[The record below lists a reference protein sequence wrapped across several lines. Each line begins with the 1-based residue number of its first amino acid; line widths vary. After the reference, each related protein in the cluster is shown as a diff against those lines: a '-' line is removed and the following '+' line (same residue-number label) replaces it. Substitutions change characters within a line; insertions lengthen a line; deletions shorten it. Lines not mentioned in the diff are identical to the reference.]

1 MENNQIN
8 TNGATMNNEQMNGGY
23 NQPMNNE
30 QMNGGASMSGY
41 GQPMNNL
48 PPNVGGINQGSGFS
62 LKNVFGVIDKFTKD
76 IDKIVTGIG
85 DSIESALN
93 GSSVNQGINNINQ
106 TLDRVQQPLSGQV
119 QMPTYQPQSNDGNIG
134 GKVIEPVIGRSSIV
148 LSNGNEVSKLPETP
162 DGLPSEFGYLSE
174 LHDTNGSNMGQ
185 MVTTEIH
192 SILDKKEDMKEH
204 TQGVSLTKSDDKNVD
219 TVSSDDN
226 YYDLSVFEHDID
238 RSDEV
243 LEDDKAIEDNNV
255 DNTNTSSDTMKD
267 DNIPI
272 TDFENSDT
280 IMGDCT
286 NYSALENLEEAIT
299 QKVSLDKKE
308 DETK

>member
-8 TNGATMNNEQMNGGY
+8 NNGAT
-23 NQPMNNE
+23 MNNE

-41 GQPMNNL
+41 GQQINNF

-119 QMPTYQPQSNDGNIG
+119 QMPTYQSQSSDGNIG

-162 DGLPSEFGYLSE
+162 ESLPSEYDYLSE

-192 SILDKKEDMKEH
+192 SILDKKEDMKER

-219 TVSSDDN
+219 TVNSDDN
-226 YYDLSVFEHDID
+226 YYDLSVFEHNID

-243 LEDDKAIEDNNV
+243 FEDDKAIEDTNV
-255 DNTNTSSDTMKD
+255 DNTNTTSDTMKD
-267 DNIPI
+267 NNIPI
-272 TDFENSDT
+272 TNCENSAT
-280 IMGDCT
+280 LIGDCT
-286 NYSALENLEEAIT
+286 NSSELEKLEIDKEVIT

-308 DETK
+308 NETK